1 MADHPAHY
9 TKLVEKAREA
19 ARLRSI
25 GAVLAWDQE
34 TYMPEGGADAR
45 AEQSSL
51 LARLH
56 HEFST
61 AGELGDLISA
71 CEGDASLTDGDTPES
86 ANIREMRRDYDKRT
100 RLPARLVS
108 ELAEATSRAQHA
120 WKQARGDNDFA
131 AFRPWLDKVIE
142 LSRQKGECLADGKGD
157 AYDALIDQY
166 EPNVKASEIE
176 SVFTPLRKQI
186 SDLVRTI
193 AENGTPPDTSVLD
206 RPVAPDKQ
214 EGFGKFVAQ
223 ACGFDFK
230 RGRLDVTTHPFCEG
244 VGPGD
249 TRLTTRY
256 REESWPDSF
265 YGIMHE
271 MGHGLY
277 EQGLPQGPSHGQ
289 GQVPNQAGLP
299 CGEAVSLGIH
309 ESQSRLWEN
318 AVGRSL
324 AFWTWAMPHAKQHFG
339 DIMRDQTPESMARAV
354 NTATPSLIRVESDEG
369 TYNLHIMIRFALERG
384 LMSGDLKT
392 KDLPGA
398 WNEAY
403 KEALGLD
410 VPSDREGCLQ
420 DVHWSFGLIGYFPT
434 YTLGNLYAA
443 QFWDKVRTDIPAL
456 DDQIASGNFAP
467 LLAWFRSHVHTHG
480 RRYTPAQLCEKATGK
495 PLSAEPLVRQ
505 LKAKLFP
512 VYGVRM

>member
-1 MADHPAHY
+1 MAEVPGHY
-9 TKLVEKAREA
+9 ARLVERARET

-45 AEQSSL
+45 AEQASL

-61 AGELGDLISA
+61 APEIGELISA
-71 CEGDASLTDGDTPES
+71 CEADASLTSGDTQES
-86 ANIREMRRDYDKRT
+86 ANIRELRRDFDKRT
-100 RLPARLVS
+100 RVPAKLVS
-108 ELAEATSRAQHA
+108 DLAEATSRAQHA
-120 WKQARGDNDFA
+120 WKRARGDSDFA
-131 AFRPWLDKVIE
+131 AFRPWLDKVLE
-142 LSRQKGECLADGKGD
+142 LSRAKGECLSAGKTD

-166 EPNVKASEIE
+166 EPGVRASEIE
-176 SVFTPLRKQI
+176 AVFTPLRKRI

-193 AENGTPPDTSVLD
+193 AENGKAPDTRVLE
-206 RPVAPDKQ
+206 RPVPAAAQ
-214 EGFGKFVAQ
+214 ETFGKFVAQ

-277 EQGLPQGPSHGQ
+277 EQGLPQGAAHGQ

-318 AVGRSL
+318 AVGRSP
-324 AFWTWAMPHAKQHFG
+324 AFWSWALPHAKTYFG
-339 DIMRDQTPESMARAV
+339 EVMADQTPESMARAV
-354 NTATPSLIRVESDEG
+354 NTAEPSLIRVEADEG
-369 TYNLHIMIRFALERG
+369 TYNLHIMIRFELERG
-384 LMSGDLKT
+384 LMSGALAT

-403 KEALGLD
+403 KEALGLS

-443 QFWDKVRTDIPAL
+443 QFWERVQQDIPGL
-456 DDQIASGNFAP
+456 DGQIARGEFGA
-467 LLAWFRSHVHTHG
+467 LLGWFRDRVHTHG
-480 RRYTPAQLCEKATGK
+480 RRYTPAQLCERATGK
-495 PLSAEPLVRQ
+495 PLSAEPLVSQ
-505 LKAKLFP
+505 LREKLLP
-512 VYGVRM
+512 VYGISL